1 MFGGLMTTPYIHNFT
16 YEAKLS
22 IRFARANARLFGRSV
37 AGAEDLLF
45 GAMSYESPER
55 SSRVAEAI
63 EEVFDVTLQDV
74 QRAIEAISMR
84 PVVRYTPEDQFTL
97 GAYKA
102 LELAALRAEEGDATR
117 CDIVVGLVRSEDDI
131 LFHMLGSLNV
141 DPQRLSLV
149 MSNSLAWS

>member
-1 MFGGLMTTPYIHNFT
+1 MSTQYVYGFT

-22 IRFARANARLFGRSV
+22 MRIARDNARLFGRSV

-45 GAMSYESPER
+45 GAMSYEAPER
-55 SSRVAEAI
+55 SSKIADVMEKA
-63 EEVFDVTLQDV
+63 FDVTPQDV
-74 QRAIEAISMR
+74 QLAIQAISMR
-84 PVVRYTPEDQFTL
+84 PVVRYAPDDHFTA

-102 LELAALRAEEGDATR
+102 LELAELRAGEAKATR
-117 CDIVVGLVRSEDDI
+117 FDIVVGLVRSEDVI

-149 MSNSLAWS
+149 MGNSLAWSQ